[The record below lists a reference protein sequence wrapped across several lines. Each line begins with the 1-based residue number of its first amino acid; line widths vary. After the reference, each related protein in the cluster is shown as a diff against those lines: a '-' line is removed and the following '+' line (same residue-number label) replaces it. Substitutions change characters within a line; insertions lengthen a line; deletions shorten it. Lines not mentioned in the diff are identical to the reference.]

1 MKKIITFIIILLA
14 FGSVAYAQVSVGV
27 NIAVAPPEL
36 PVYTQPACPVDGFLW
51 QPGYWAYGPA
61 GYFWVPGVWVRPA
74 HVGFL
79 WTPGYW
85 GFVGGR
91 YGWHG
96 GYWGPHVGFYG
107 GMHYGYGYY
116 GSGFAGGRWEGG
128 AFRYNTA
135 VNNVN
140 RSVIHNTYED
150 RSGVVNN
157 GPRAS
162 FNGEGGVRA
171 EPNAAERSAMN
182 EQHLGETKAQAS
194 HRQTASADKSMRA
207 SVNNGRPA
215 NAAMSRVRTQ
225 PAAAHSVPAAAH
237 ANNAGRTPSAA
248 HANNAGRAPSASH
261 AGTVH
266 PQGGHGQAPA
276 HRTGSTAKGGH
287 GSPHKGGSGH
297 AAPHGGG
304 GHGGG
309 GGEHKGK

>member
-1 MKKIITFIIILLA
+1 MKKIITFVIILLA
-14 FGSVAYAQVSVGV
+14 CGSIAYSQVGVGV
-27 NIAVAPPEL
+27 NIIVAPPEL

-61 GYFWVPGVWVRPA
+61 GYYWVPGVWVRPA
-74 HVGFL
+74 RVGFL

-85 GFVGGR
+85 GFVGGY

-128 AFRYNTA
+128 AFRYNTV

-140 RSVIHNTYED
+140 RTVIHNTYED
-150 RSGVVNN
+150 RSVVVNN
-157 GPRAS
+157 GPRTS

-182 EQHLGETKAQAS
+182 EQHLGETRAQAS
-194 HRQTASADKSMRA
+194 HRQIASADKSMRA

-215 NAAMSRVRTQ
+215 NAAMSRVRSQ
-225 PAAAHSVPAAAH
+225 PVAHANNAHSAPATAH
-237 ANNAGRTPSAA
+237 ANNAGRGPA
-248 HANNAGRAPSASH
+248 ASH
-261 AGTVH
+261 AGAAH
-266 PQGGHGQAPA
+266 PQGGHSQAP
-276 HRTGSTAKGGH
+276 HPNGG
-287 GSPHKGGSGH
+287 GGH

-304 GHGGG
+304 GHAAPHGGGGHTAPHGGGG
-309 GGEHKGK
+309 GGEHKGR